1 MGIDKRNYTKIDF
14 YRELKTYIKIDPP
27 KVLLSEIAQNS
38 GEFMERFI
46 QSFAAY
52 DAAQLDTA
60 EELCDRTLI
69 FMNILKKSIKREIR
83 KIRRSES
90 RSEKERYTKRLIKN
104 LDLSIATF
112 RQRMEKINALNET
125 HLRKTFHYAN
135 EYGSN
140 LVYRYYQQLIYELET
155 VFNKENHIIQDL
167 KNSLK
172 KEIDYRLQH
181 QFPITSEVE
190 VENNKLLRRWDVVKY
205 FVIDKL
211 ILNTRVDKEVRYLLE
226 LLYSIAAGIAMIFA
240 TAIAFYYGKKFGNF
254 TYGLFVVLVISY
266 MFKDRIKEWGR
277 AFFNDILKKQML
289 DHRFNLYDNNRKKI
303 GVALSGFSFIPE
315 RNLPGEIRDVR
326 YKYYGDRDIKMSEK
340 IMKFTRKIRI
350 KTPRLKATFQGVNIR
365 GINDVIRFNFLP
377 LTLRLE
383 DPEVPIYLHNN
394 DMDIRLRMADKSI
407 PVHLVLVI
415 KYGGQR
421 IYQHYSLH
429 INRKGIYRLKTMH
442 TD

>member
-1 MGIDKRNYTKIDF
+1 
-14 YRELKTYIKIDPP
+14 
-27 KVLLSEIAQNS
+27 
-38 GEFMERFI
+38 
-46 QSFAAY
+46 
-52 DAAQLDTA
+52 
-60 EELCDRTLI
+60 
-69 FMNILKKSIKREIR
+69 
-83 KIRRSES
+83 
-90 RSEKERYTKRLIKN
+90 
-104 LDLSIATF
+104 
-112 RQRMEKINALNET
+112 
-125 HLRKTFHYAN
+125 
-135 EYGSN
+135 
-140 LVYRYYQQLIYELET
+140 
-155 VFNKENHIIQDL
+155 
-167 KNSLK
+167 
-172 KEIDYRLQH
+172 
-181 QFPITSEVE
+181 
-190 VENNKLLRRWDVVKY
+190 VVKY
-205 FVIDKL
+205 FVTDKL

-315 RNLPGEIRDVR
+315 RNLPDEVRNVR
-326 YKYYGDRDIKMSEK
+326 YNYYGDRDIKMSEK
-340 IMKFTRKIRI
+340 IMKFTRKINI
-350 KTPRLKATFQGVNIR
+350 KTSRLKATFQGVNIR

-394 DMDIRLRMADKSI
+394 EMDISLRMADKSI
-407 PVHLVLVI
+407 PVHLVLLI
-415 KYGGQR
+415 KYGGQH

-429 INRKGIYRLKTMH
+429 INRKGIYRLKTLQ